1 MWGCLPLRTAL
12 FRLAS
17 LDLFRVQGSDSLIQV
32 QSAGRADAFLYCLP
46 ATCRLPGLFFAP
58 SPACFVVVASNLG
71 NLPVTGA
78 FLCPFSCLFCCCNV
92 QLGTLQKGDVPAAP
106 SGTATLLRL
115 SPNHRSYPRPAFYT
129 RLQALPAFMA

>member
-1 MWGCLPLRTAL
+1 MPSFTVSLQLAGYRGFSLPLL
-12 FRLAS
+12 LLVF
-17 LDLFRVQGSDSLIQV
+17 
-32 QSAGRADAFLYCLP
+32 
-46 ATCRLPGLFFAP
+46 
-58 SPACFVVVASNLG
+58 
-71 NLPVTGA
+71 
-78 FLCPFSCLFCCCNV
+78 CCNV